1 MGAAM
6 RFLARTRGRG
16 RADWADWLTYGY
28 LLLGLVVVAAPVLWV
43 FVSSFKTESELAT
56 YPPRFLPRDGL
67 EASVPGSDKPLK
79 LHLAEVDGTVATLAL
94 RRVVG
99 AQALM
104 ADPETGERLSLPRAD
119 ITPLETIRVAWENY
133 ADPLRPGGISTFKF
147 ARYFMNSVV
156 VTLAATLITLLAN
169 AMAAFALSKYRF
181 RGRDFFLVFIVSA
194 LMIPPTVILVPLFF
208 IVQKLGMFNTLWGVI
223 IPGAATPTGV
233 FMLRQYMLTIPDHII
248 DAARMDGASEWRVF
262 WRVVLPL
269 SMPAV
274 AVLAILS
281 VIWRWND
288 FLWPLIALQDGDN
301 YTLQLGLNSFRG
313 ENDIQWRYLLAMTV
327 LSLAPVTAVF
337 VFLQRHITTGVA
349 SLGVK

>member
-1 MGAAM
+1 MGAVA
-6 RFLARTRGRG
+6 RFLTRTRGRG
-16 RADWADWLTYGY
+16 RADLADWLTYGY
-28 LLLGLVVVAAPVLWV
+28 LLLGLAVVAAPVLWL
-43 FVSSFKTESELAT
+43 FLSSFKTESELAA
-56 YPPRFLPRDGL
+56 YPPRFLPRAGM
-67 EASVPGSDKPLK
+67 EVKIPGRDRPLR
-79 LHLAEVDGTVATLAL
+79 LYAAEVGGVPATLAL

-99 AQALM
+99 ARAMLTR
-104 ADPETGERLSLPRAD
+104 PETGEELQLPRDAL
-119 ITPLETIRVAWENY
+119 TPIEIVRFAWENY
-133 ADPLRPGGISTFKF
+133 ADPLRPGGVSTFKF
-147 ARYFMNSVV
+147 ARYFANSVI

-181 RGRDFFLVFIVSA
+181 RGRDLFLVLIVSA

-208 IVQKLGMFNTLWGVI
+208 IVQKMGMFNSLWGVI

-262 WRVVLPL
+262 WRIVLPL
-269 SMPAV
+269 AMPAV
-274 AVLAILS
+274 AVLGILS

-313 ENDIQWRYLLAMTV
+313 ENEIQWRYLLAMTV
-327 LSLAPVTAVF
+327 LSLLPVTAVF

>member
-1 MGAAM
+1 MGSVA
-6 RFLARTRGRG
+6 RFLVRTRGRG

-28 LLLGLVVVAAPVLWV
+28 LLLGLAVVAAPVLWL
-43 FVSSFKTESELAT
+43 FISSFKTESDLAR

-67 EASVPGSDKPLK
+67 EAAVPGRDHPLK
-79 LHLAEVDGTVATLAL
+79 LHLAEIDGAQTTLAL
-94 RRVVG
+94 RRVIG
-99 AQALM
+99 AQALLVR
-104 ADPETGERLSLPRAD
+104 PETGEEVSLPRSAT
-119 ITPLETIRVAWENY
+119 TPLERIRFAWENY
-133 ADPLRPGGISTFKF
+133 ADPLRPGGISSFKF
-147 ARYFMNSVV
+147 GRYFVNSVI
-156 VTLAATLITLLAN
+156 VTLAATIITLLVN
-169 AMAAFALSKYRF
+169 AMAAFALSKHRF

-194 LMIPPTVILVPLFF
+194 LMIPPTVVLVPLFF
-208 IVQKLGMFNTLWGVI
+208 IVQKMGMFDTLWGVI

-274 AVLAILS
+274 AVLGILS
-281 VIWRWND
+281 VVWRWND
-288 FLWPLIALQDGDN
+288 FLWPLIALQNGDN

-313 ENDIQWRYLLAMTV
+313 ENEIQWRYLLAMTV
-327 LSLAPVTAVF
+327 LSLLPVTAVF